1 MANLSIP
8 LDVCLQLQAE
18 LAALSPNEHQPGLFF
33 LQTQINTVLT
43 TLSAAANKRSRPASL
58 DNTPKKKAPKLN
70 NRKQTSRNDGRK
82 RKPKKTVSEDEDS
95 GDEEESEEEG
105 ESGEEKESGE
115 EGEGEEVEAAALP
128 AGGEGGES
136 LGGTSV
142 VEGPIQALTGS
153 SPEKVKKPI
162 AKTWE
167 TVENLRRL
175 SDNSR
180 SIIRTLAASSQ
191 GTQAQSLV
199 LLHDR
204 LSVSTQ
210 DNSQITSLDAILKR
224 CIITDVNV
232 VESKFLHMVALMQLA
247 LWLSE

>member
-1 MANLSIP
+1 L
-8 LDVCLQLQAE
+8 
-18 LAALSPNEHQPGLFF
+18 
-33 LQTQINTVLT
+33 NT
-43 TLSAAANKRSRPASL
+43 S
-58 DNTPKKKAPKLN
+58 
-70 NRKQTSRNDGRK
+70 KQTSRNDSRK
-82 RKPKKTVSEDEDS
+82 RKSKKTVSEDEES
-95 GDEEESEEEG
+95 GDGEESEEG
-105 ESGEEKESGE
+105 ENGEEEESSE
-115 EGEGEEVEAAALP
+115 EGEGEEVEATVLP
-128 AGGEGGES
+128 AGGEGGGS
-136 LGGTSV
+136 LGNTSA
-142 VEGPIQALTGS
+142 VERPIQPLTGS
-153 SPEKVKKPI
+153 APKKVKKPI

-191 GTQAQSLV
+191 STHAQSLV
-199 LLHDR
+199 LLCDR

-210 DNSQITSLDAILKR
+210 DNSQIMSLDDILKR